1 MLPQRSH
8 KARSFAAAALVTA
21 AIGAVLRMN
30 PAELAPPADVAAG
43 AGDSAEPD
51 HDCAAVPDLLAAQPP
66 LTFGICLGP
75 APGAPAAGRPER
87 S

>member
-1 MLPQRSH
+1 MRMLSQRSH
-8 KARSFAAAALVTA
+8 KARSFVAAALVTA
-21 AIGAVLRMN
+21 AIGAGMN
-30 PAELAPPADVAAG
+30 PAELAPAGDVAAG

-51 HDCAAVPDLLAAQPP
+51 HACAAVPDLLAAQPP